1 MEQSENILPYEIK
14 VVGEDKK
21 CLKSTLKNSTDSTTF
36 EKLNSSLLPKIYTLT
51 LAESKRSM
59 AESSILDGPDIN
71 NNKMVEQVD
80 TLMENVETRLL
91 NQSVS
96 NDTVIHEQTSLEK
109 FQPQNA
115 NYVQLKNDIQDLER
129 QPPMVEMLVGQTDV
143 STLTDTSIQ
152 AMQHDTRDFE
162 TGIEYEKIPPIRFL
176 STETLIKIFKFLCYE
191 DLSSCILVNKSWW
204 YAAIH
209 VLWSEP
215 FEFIFEGDFKSE
227 TKQEKI
233 FSLMRVYV
241 SCFKDDVKNKLLESG
256 ISLPNEYFLRPAY
269 NYASFLQNLDVGFLY
284 SACREWRQWLCRQEG
299 QSFTQIMSDTVKY
312 QQFLVYREIFKMF
325 VRTSRAIKKFYLD
338 ELEYSGFQCFD
349 LLSMDSELQYLT
361 SLPGAT
367 NCFPE
372 LTYFSCDGCVPREL
386 VRCLSE
392 LCHNIEHL
400 NFHGCVNMG
409 GLSGIF
415 PLILSQKKLRHLTL
429 IGNMGYC
436 KTPELTIVS
445 EAIKNIEHLTLVGT
459 VHLEMGL
466 FTNCHNIKYLELYDE
481 NMDSNTCRVLNFI
494 DASSVKIER
503 ITLRIFYI
511 DQFVNKLVEIIKN
524 SNTSLQMVDI
534 EWRIQSNECI
544 SGTNRILRNIALCC
558 PNLLILKVPILLYYN
573 QEAFDL
579 FTKVLH
585 ACQELIYLGI
595 IGPSI
600 FRYQNYLLEFGSD
613 LPPKLEFL
621 YYDTIPKYCEE
632 SVLCEF
638 FSNIVKNLGK
648 AISIEWNP
656 FNQEYHN
663 RIIKEYAD
671 SGNVILKK
679 LNEESVFSYV
689 GFEQFY
695 YRKSLRGKFN
705 LHPTKLDN

>member
-1 MEQSENILPYEIK
+1 MESSDNVLPYEIK

-21 CLKSTLKNSTDSTTF
+21 CLKSTLKNSTTDSTTF

-59 AESSILDGPDIN
+59 AESSILDGPDMN
-71 NNKMVEQVD
+71 NNKMIEQVD
-80 TLMENVETRLL
+80 ILMENVESRLL
-91 NQSVS
+91 NQPVS
-96 NDTVIHEQTSLEK
+96 NDTVINGQTSLH
-109 FQPQNA
+109 QNA
-115 NYVQLKNDIQDLER
+115 NYLQLKSNIQDSER
-129 QPPMVEMLVGQTDV
+129 QSPTVEMLVSQVDV
-143 STLTDTSIQ
+143 STSVVTGTSTQIMQYDTS
-152 AMQHDTRDFE
+152 
-162 TGIEYEKIPPIRFL
+162 GVKYEKIPPIRFL
-176 STETLIKIFKFLCYE
+176 STETLIKIFKFLFYE

-215 FEFIFEGDFKSE
+215 FEFIFEGDFRSE

-256 ISLPNEYFLRPAY
+256 ISLPSEYLSRPAY
-269 NYASFLQNLDVGFLY
+269 NYASFLQNLDGGFLY

-299 QSFTQIMSDTVKY
+299 QSFAQIMSDTVKY
-312 QQFLVYREIFKMF
+312 QQFLLYREIFKMF
-325 VRTSRAIKKFYLD
+325 VGTSRAIKKFYLD

-349 LLSMDSELQYLT
+349 LLSMDSELQYLI

-372 LTYFSCDGCVPREL
+372 LMYFSCDGCIPREL
-386 VRCLSE
+386 VKCLSE

-400 NFHGCVNMG
+400 SFHGCVNTG

-436 KTPELTIVS
+436 KTPELSIVS
-445 EAIKNIEHLTLVGT
+445 EAIKNIERLTLVGT
-459 VHLEMGL
+459 IQLEMGI
-466 FTNCHNIKYLELYDE
+466 FTSCHNIKYLELYDE
-481 NMDSNTCRVLNFI
+481 NNDSSTCRVLNFI
-494 DASSVKIER
+494 DTSSVKIER
-503 ITLRIFYI
+503 ITLRIFYV
-511 DQFVNKLVEIIKN
+511 DQYVNKLVEIIKN
-524 SNTSLQMVDI
+524 SNTNLKMVDI
-534 EWRIQSNECI
+534 EWRVQSNECV
-544 SGTNRILRNIALCC
+544 SGTNRILRNLAVCC

-585 ACQELIYLGI
+585 KCQELIYLGI
-595 IGPSI
+595 TGPSI

-613 LPPKLEFL
+613 LPHKLEFL
-621 YYDTIPKYCEE
+621 YYDTIPKYCDEKL
-632 SVLCEF
+632 LCEF

-679 LNEESVFSYV
+679 LNEESVFPYI